1 MYKKILLPTDG
12 SEHAKKAGEHAIMIA
27 NAGLAG
33 LAGLVVLSVVD
44 AGYLDALTEEDL
56 KQKLDNSLKKEGKEA
71 VENFSAQLMESKCH
85 GVCQQNVKLTT
96 EIKEGNPAD
105 VILKTIEEDDIDLVV
120 IGSSGKHALTKF
132 VYGSVTDKVVRSA
145 KCPVLVIK

>member
-1 MYKKILLPTDG
+1 MYKRILLPTDG
-12 SEHAKKAGEHAIMIA
+12 SEYAKKAGEHAIMIA
-27 NAGLAG
+27 NAGLSD
-33 LAGLVVLSVVD
+33 LVVLSVVD

-56 KQKLDNSLKKEGKEA
+56 KEKLDDSLKKEGKQA
-71 VENFSAQLMESKCH
+71 VEAFSNQLMESKCQ
-85 GVCQQNVKLTT
+85 GVCQQNVNLTT
-96 EIKEGNPAD
+96 EIKEGNPAE
-105 VILKTIEEDDIDLVV
+105 VILKTIDEDNIDLVV

>member
-12 SEHAKKAGEHAIMIA
+12 SEHAKKAGEHAILIA

-85 GVCQQNVKLTT
+85 GVCQQNVK
-96 EIKEGNPAD
+96 
-105 VILKTIEEDDIDLVV
+105 
-120 IGSSGKHALTKF
+120 
-132 VYGSVTDKVVRSA
+132 
-145 KCPVLVIK
+145 

>member
-12 SEHAKKAGEHAIMIA
+12 SEHSAKAGEHAISIA
-27 NAGLAG
+27 NAGLAD
-33 LAGLVVLSVVD
+33 LVVLSVVD
-44 AGYLDALTEEDL
+44 AGYLDALTEQDL
-56 KQKLDNSLKKEGKEA
+56 KDKLDKSLRKEGKEA
-71 VENFSAQLMESKCH
+71 VESFTAQLMESKCQ
-85 GVCQQNVKLTT
+85 GVCQQNVNLKT

>member
-12 SEHAKKAGEHAIMIA
+12 SKYAEKAGEHAIWIA
-27 NAGLAG
+27 NAALAD
-33 LAGLVVLSVVD
+33 LVVLSVVD
-44 AGYLDALTEEDL
+44 AGYLEALSEQDL
-56 KQKLDNSLKKEGKEA
+56 KEKLDESLKKEGKEA
-71 VENFSAQLMESKCH
+71 VEKFSAQLMDRKCH
-85 GVCQQNVKLTT
+85 GVCRQNVNLKS

-105 VILKTIEEDDIDLVV
+105 VILKTIEEDEIDLVV
-120 IGSSGKHALTKF
+120 MGSSGKHGLEKF

>member
-12 SEHAKKAGEHAIMIA
+12 SEYAEKAGEQAIWLA
-27 NAGLAG
+27 NAGLAD
-33 LAGLVVLSVVD
+33 LVVLSVVD
-44 AGYLDALTEEDL
+44 AGYLDALTEQDL
-56 KQKLDNSLKKEGKEA
+56 QEKLETSLKKEGQEA
-71 VENFSAQLMESKCH
+71 VDNFSARLMDSKCQ
-85 GVCQQNVKLTT
+85 GVCQQNVNLKT

-120 IGSSGKHALTKF
+120 MGSSGKHALTRF
-132 VYGSVTDKVVRSA
+132 VYGSVTDKVVRFA